1 MSRTFRNLLP
11 ISESFIRHT
20 PYEKRMKALHG
31 YYGDKPRGKRNAP
44 REFRKDI
51 ARSRDAKD
59 RQLLHHGLVND
70 ADILL
75 TLRKRNANW
84 EYW

>member
-1 MSRTFRNLLP
+1 VSRTFRNLLP
-11 ISESFIRHT
+11 VSEAFIEYT
-20 PYEKRMKALHG
+20 PYEERMEALHR
-31 YYGDKPRGKRNAP
+31 YYGDKSRGKRNAP
-44 REFRKDI
+44 RRFRKSI

-59 RQLLHHGLVND
+59 RQILHHGLVND
-70 ADILL
+70 EDILL